1 MAKGANSKIKILYL
15 LKIML
20 ERTDRE
26 HGLTIAQISDALLEY
41 GVSAERKTLYD
52 DIETLRVFGIDIEQ
66 RKSSGVYYHVLS
78 REFELPELKLLVD
91 SVQSSKFITHKKSNE
106 LIKKIESLASKFE
119 ANQLQRQVFVANRI
133 KTMNESIYYTVDY
146 IHEAINKN
154 AKVSF
159 QYFRWNA
166 EKQKV
171 LRFNGE
177 RFVVSPW
184 ALTFDDENYYMI
196 GYDSQSGSIK
206 HYRVDKMLK
215 LEITDQN
222 RDGSD
227 LFKNFDMGLY
237 SKKTFG
243 MFSGDEQFVV
253 LRCKRKL
260 ASVMIDRFGEDVNF
274 SNVTSTHFDLRIK
287 VQISPLFLT
296 WLMNF
301 GQDIT
306 ILSPDSVKEEYVK
319 LAKEC
324 ISQYE

>member
-1 MAKGANSKIKILYL
+1 MAKGSNSKIKILYL
-15 LKIML
+15 LKIMM
-20 ERTDRE
+20 ERTDSE
-26 HGLTIAQISDALLEY
+26 HGLSLAQISDALLEY
-41 GVSAERKTLYD
+41 GISAERKTLYD
-52 DIETLRVFGIDIEQ
+52 DIETLRTFGLDIEQ
-66 RKSSGVYYHVLS
+66 RKANGVYYHVLS

-91 SVQSSKFITHKKSNE
+91 SVQSSKFITHKKSTE
-106 LIKKIESLASKFE
+106 LIKKLEGLASRFE

-196 GYDSQSGSIK
+196 GYDSLSGSIK

-215 LEITDQN
+215 LEITDQK
-222 RDGSD
+222 RDGAE

-274 SNVTSTHFDLRIK
+274 SNVTNTHFELRIK

-306 ILSPDSVKEEYVK
+306 ILSPERVKEEYIK
-319 LAKEC
+319 LAKDC